1 MTKASCRPSSVRCRC
16 RPVAEEFGHL
26 PVLGDEVLLALALQP
41 EGIYVDATFG
51 RGGHA
56 QLILDRLSQGGRLLA
71 LDRDPQAVAAAKRK
85 FAHEERFT
93 IVRGPFSMLAQ
104 TINDRGWSGKVAG
117 ILLDLGVSSPQLD
130 EARRGFSFR
139 HDGPL
144 DMRMDPD
151 SGISAAQWLA
161 EADEKE
167 IARVIR
173 DYGEDRFARRIARII
188 CMERVRLAITTTG
201 RLAEIVSQAVP
212 TREIGQHAATRTF
225 QALRIHINGELEE
238 LQAVLPQAMQVL
250 APGGRLVAISFHSLE
265 DRIVKHFMRDE
276 AKGDHFPPDLP
287 VRQDQMR
294 PRLKLVG
301 KAIRASAQECAHN
314 PRARS
319 AVMRVAEV
327 LHA

>member
-1 MTKASCRPSSVRCRC
+1 MHEPDHV
-16 RPVAEEFGHL
+16 
-26 PVLGDEVLLALALQP
+26 PVLQDEVLLALALRP
-41 EGIYVDATFG
+41 EGIYIDATYG

-56 QLILDRLSQGGRLLA
+56 RLILDRLNKDGRLLA
-71 LDRDPQAVAAAKRK
+71 LDRDPQAVAAAKIK

-104 TINDRGWSGKVAG
+104 TIDDRGWRGQVAG
-117 ILLDLGVSSPQLD
+117 ILFDLGVSSPQLD
-130 EARRGFSFR
+130 EAGRGFSFR
-139 HDGPL
+139 FDGPL

-151 SGISAAQWLA
+151 AGVSAAQWLA
-161 EADEKE
+161 QAEEKE

-173 DYGEDRFARRIARII
+173 DYGEDRFARRIARVL

-201 RLAEIVSQAVP
+201 RLAEIVAQAVP
-212 TREIGQHAATRTF
+212 TREIGQHPATRTF
-225 QALRIHINGELEE
+225 QAIRIYINRELEE
-238 LQAVLPQAMQVL
+238 LQAVLPQALQAL

-265 DRIVKHFMRDE
+265 DRIVKQFMRTE

-287 VRQDQMR
+287 VRQDQMQ

-319 AVMRVAEV
+319 AIMRVAEV

>member
-1 MTKASCRPSSVRCRC
+1 MHEPDHV
-16 RPVAEEFGHL
+16 
-26 PVLGDEVLLALALQP
+26 PVLQNEVLLALALRP
-41 EGIYVDATFG
+41 EDIYIDATYG

-56 QLILDRLSQGGRLLA
+56 RLILDRLNKDGRLLA
-71 LDRDPQAVAAAKRK
+71 LDRDPQAVAAAKIK

-104 TINDRGWSGKVAG
+104 TINDRGWRGQVAG
-117 ILLDLGVSSPQLD
+117 ILFDLGVSSPQLD
-130 EARRGFSFR
+130 EAGRGFSFR
-139 HDGPL
+139 FDGPL

-151 SGISAAQWLA
+151 AGVSAAQWLA
-161 EADEKE
+161 QAEEKE

-173 DYGEDRFARRIARII
+173 DYGEDRFARRIARVI

-201 RLAEIVSQAVP
+201 RLAEIVAQAVP
-212 TREIGQHAATRTF
+212 TREIGQHPATRTF
-225 QALRIHINGELEE
+225 QAIRIHINRELEE
-238 LQAVLPQAMQVL
+238 LQAVLPQALQAL
-250 APGGRLVAISFHSLE
+250 APGVRLVAISFHSLE
-265 DRIVKHFMRDE
+265 DRIVKQFMRTE

-287 VRQDQMR
+287 VRQDQMQ